1 MSKLFAGTK
10 GVLLVQVEIPKCV
23 VDDPVV
29 GLVRPEH
36 KHENKDNEV
45 TLKGQVKQR
54 KRMPDC
60 QYDVPHQGL
69 VRELPIVDCNLRS
82 REGAKKKCCKQQGDE
97 EIDPQIHPHRP
108 IVEVHRTTLIW
119 MWYILKI
126 AKYDLALEPYL
137 IF

>member
-1 MSKLFAGTK
+1 M
-10 GVLLVQVEIPKCV
+10 
-23 VDDPVV
+23 
-29 GLVRPEH
+29 
-36 KHENKDNEV
+36 
-45 TLKGQVKQR
+45 KGQVKQR

-108 IVEVHRTTLIW
+108 IVEVHRKTHIW
-119 MWYILKI
+119 IWYILKI

-137 IF
+137 IC